1 MESDQENNNPFYR
14 NSNIKSHIFKIGFS
28 IRHSQEI
35 LFRSK
40 FKKKIETYIQVLQG
54 NSGQNLCKE
63 ILMFF
68 FF

>member
-1 MESDQENNNPFYR
+1 M
-14 NSNIKSHIFKIGFS
+14 GFS

-35 LFRSK
+35 RFRSK
-40 FKKKIETYIQVLQG
+40 RQKSNLKTYIQALQG

-68 FF
+68 